1 MRKIQNMLFR
11 RNISV
16 SRIMKNTGMKI
27 EKSEKKML
35 SEESI
40 WNVLDLSPMNFEFF
54 DDTFS
59 CSN

>member
-1 MRKIQNMLFR
+1 
-11 RNISV
+11 
-16 SRIMKNTGMKI
+16 MKNTGMKI